1 MLDPVHAAVI
11 RLPGARISTH
21 LPWLE
26 KVDIASVCVVEPT
39 VMAAGA
45 PAGLYWQASSESLP
59 AATTTTTFA
68 TVARSIAR
76 NSACETPAPP
86 RDIEM
91 IERLE
96 GWRCASAT
104 AHSMPAMT
112 PEVEPEP

>member
-1 MLDPVHAAVI
+1 MVEVAVLEPVHAAVI
-11 RLPGARISTH
+11 RLPGARMSTH

-26 KVDIASVCVVEPT
+26 KLDIVSVCVVEPT

-68 TVARSIAR
+68 SVARSIKLD
-76 NSACETPAPP
+76 SACETPGPP

-96 GWRCASAT
+96 G
-104 AHSMPAMT
+104 
-112 PEVEPEP
+112 